1 MEMTLSRLGLTDV
14 RAVLTGTVLPIGILA
29 LIAMMV
35 LPLPAFLLDIF
46 FVGNILVSLLILMV
60 AINTFRPLDFSSF
73 PSLLLIATVLRLGL
87 NVASTRIVL
96 SRGHEGTDA
105 AGQVIEAF
113 GEFVI
118 SGNFAVG
125 IFVFI
130 ILIII
135 NLVVITRG
143 AGRVSEVSAR
153 FTLDAMPGKQ
163 MAIDADLNAGVLS
176 TEEAA
181 KRREEISSEA
191 DFYGAMDGASK
202 FVKGDAIAALLI
214 LAVNIIGGLIIGLS
228 QHEMGVGQAAEIYLL
243 LSVGDGLA
251 AQIPSLLLAIATA
264 IIVTRVSSTQNMA
277 AHIGRQ
283 VSISSAWIPVSG
295 VLLLIGFM
303 PGMPNFLF
311 LVAAL
316 IAASA
321 AYFVHL
327 SEQKTEAQP
336 VETDE
341 EVEEKAPDK
350 IELSDVTDNA
360 PISVQIGY
368 GLVEMVDEDAGGPL
382 VNRIT
387 SIRKQVSKTLGFVV
401 PPVRIRDDL
410 SLKANQ
416 YRIRIGQTIVGED
429 EAFPNRKLA
438 IPGEN
443 SHVQLDGQPVKDPT
457 FGMDAIWIRNEQEA
471 EAEANNYVVVA
482 PEAVI
487 ATHLSSLVY
496 KYAGELI
503 GQDDVQSLLDNLSQ
517 TNPNLVESVVPKIVP
532 LHDLTGIL
540 RLLLKERVP
549 VSDLRR
555 ILEVLPPLSARNL
568 SIEETAEALRPELA
582 SLLIQQVAPLNTPLP
597 VITFDG
603 ELEHLL
609 INMQRQS
616 PEGELMLD
624 TDLAQRLLENLTRVN
639 EQLSAEGRQAVVVVS
654 PVIRSSMARII
665 RQHIDDMIVI
675 AFSELPE
682 TRKVDVVATIGSET
696 EPNTDPNTDPNIA

>member
-1 MEMTLSRLGLTDV
+1 MEMTLSRLGLTDM
-14 RAVLTGTVLPIGILA
+14 RAILTGTVLPIGILA

-35 LPLPAFLLDIF
+35 LPLPAILLDVF
-46 FVGNILVSLLILMV
+46 FVANILVSLLILMV

-113 GEFVI
+113 GAFVI
-118 SGNFAVG
+118 SGNYAVG

-163 MAIDADLNAGVLS
+163 MAIDADLNAGVLT

-181 KRREEISSEA
+181 RRREEIANEA

-202 FVKGDAIAALLI
+202 FVKGDAVAALLI

-228 QHEMGVGQAAEIYLL
+228 QHDMNIGTAAEIYLM
-243 LSVGDGLA
+243 LSVGDGLV

-283 VSISSAWIPVSG
+283 VSISSAWIPVAG
-295 VLLLIGFM
+295 VMFLIGFV

-311 LVAAL
+311 L
-316 IAASA
+316 IAASIAAAA
-321 AYFVHL
+321 AYFVQL
-327 SEQKTEAQP
+327 SEQKTDVAQEEP
-336 VETDE
+336 EE
-341 EVEEKAPDK
+341 EVEEKAPDQ
-350 IELSDVTDNA
+350 IELSEVTDNA

-443 SHVQLDGQPVKDPT
+443 SQIQLDGQIVKDPT
-457 FGMDAIWIRNEQEA
+457 FGMDAIWIRNDQEA

-487 ATHLSSLVY
+487 ATHLSSLLY
-496 KYAGELI
+496 KSASELI
-503 GQDDVQSLLDNLSQ
+503 GQDDVQTLLDNLAQ

-532 LHDLTGIL
+532 LHELTGIL

-549 VSDLRR
+549 ISDLRR
-555 ILEVLPPLSARNL
+555 ILEALPPLSARNL
-568 SIEETAEALRPELA
+568 SMEETAEALRPELA
-582 SLLIQQVAPLNTPLP
+582 SLLIQQVAPLNMPLP

-603 ELEHLL
+603 ELEHML

-616 PEGELMLD
+616 PDGELILD
-624 TDLAQRLLENLTRVN
+624 TELAQKLLESLTRVN
-639 EQLSAEGRQAVVVVS
+639 EQLSAEGKQAVVVVS
-654 PVIRSSMARII
+654 PVIRRSLARVI
-665 RQHIDDMIVI
+665 RQHIDDMVVI

-682 TRKVDVVATIGSET
+682 TRKVDVVATIGGET
-696 EPNTDPNTDPNIA
+696 DQTAV

>member
-1 MEMTLSRLGLTDV
+1 M
-14 RAVLTGTVLPIGILA
+14 GI
-29 LIAMMV
+29 
-35 LPLPAFLLDIF
+35 
-46 FVGNILVSLLILMV
+46 
-60 AINTFRPLDFSSF
+60 
-73 PSLLLIATVLRLGL
+73 
-87 NVASTRIVL
+87 
-96 SRGHEGTDA
+96 
-105 AGQVIEAF
+105 
-113 GEFVI
+113 
-118 SGNFAVG
+118 
-125 IFVFI
+125 
-130 ILIII
+130 
-135 NLVVITRG
+135 
-143 AGRVSEVSAR
+143 
-153 FTLDAMPGKQ
+153 
-163 MAIDADLNAGVLS
+163 
-176 TEEAA
+176 
-181 KRREEISSEA
+181 
-191 DFYGAMDGASK
+191 
-202 FVKGDAIAALLI
+202 
-214 LAVNIIGGLIIGLS
+214 
-228 QHEMGVGQAAEIYLL
+228 GQAAEIYLL
-243 LSVGDGLA
+243 LSIGDGLV

-283 VSISSAWIPVSG
+283 VSISSAWVPVAG

-311 LVAAL
+311 IVAAL

-327 SEQKTEAQP
+327 SEQKTESQP
-336 VETDE
+336 VETEE

-429 EAFPNRKLA
+429 ETFPNRKLA

-443 SHVQLDGQPVKDPT
+443 SHVQLDGQQVKDPT

-603 ELEHLL
+603 ELEHML

-616 PEGELMLD
+616 PEGELILD
-624 TDLAQRLLENLTRVN
+624 TELAQRLLENLTRVN
-639 EQLSAEGRQAVVVVS
+639 EQMSAEGRQAVVVVS
-654 PVIRSSMARII
+654 PVIRRSMARII
-665 RQHIDDMIVI
+665 RQHIDDMVVI

-682 TRKVDVVATIGSET
+682 TRKVDVVATIGNET
-696 EPNTDPNTDPNIA
+696 NPNTDPNIT

>member
-1 MEMTLSRLGLTDV
+1 MEMTLSRLGLTDM
-14 RAVLTGTVLPIGILA
+14 RAVLTSTVLPISILA

-214 LAVNIIGGLIIGLS
+214 LAINIIGGLIIGLS

-243 LSVGDGLA
+243 LSVGDGLV

-264 IIVTRVSSTQNMA
+264 IIVTRVSSTQDMA

-283 VSISSAWIPVSG
+283 ISISRAWIPVSG

-321 AYFVHL
+321 AYFVKL
-327 SEQKTEAQP
+327 SEQKTESQP
-336 VETDE
+336 VETEE

-429 EAFPNRKLA
+429 ETFPNRKLA

-443 SHVQLDGQPVKDPT
+443 SNVQLDGQQVKDPT

-603 ELEHLL
+603 ELEHML

-616 PEGELMLD
+616 PEGELILD
-624 TDLAQRLLENLTRVN
+624 TELAQRLLENLTRVN

-654 PVIRSSMARII
+654 PVIRRSMARII
-665 RQHIDDMIVI
+665 RQHIDDMVVI

-696 EPNTDPNTDPNIA
+696 DTNTDPNIA

>member
-1 MEMTLSRLGLTDV
+1 MEMTLSRLGLTDM
-14 RAVLTGTVLPIGILA
+14 RAILTGTVLPIGILA

-35 LPLPAFLLDIF
+35 LPLPAILLDVF
-46 FVGNILVSLLILMV
+46 FVANILVSLLILMV

-113 GEFVI
+113 GAFVI
-118 SGNFAVG
+118 SGNYAVG

-163 MAIDADLNAGVLS
+163 MAIDADLNAGVLT

-181 KRREEISSEA
+181 RRREEIANEA

-202 FVKGDAIAALLI
+202 FVKGDAVAALLI

-228 QHEMGVGQAAEIYLL
+228 QHDMNIGTAAEIYLM
-243 LSVGDGLA
+243 LSVGDGLV

-283 VSISSAWIPVSG
+283 VSISSAWIPVAG
-295 VLLLIGFM
+295 VMFLIGFV

-311 LVAAL
+311 L
-316 IAASA
+316 IAASIAAAA
-321 AYFVHL
+321 AYFVQL
-327 SEQKTEAQP
+327 SEQKTDVAQEEP
-336 VETDE
+336 EE
-341 EVEEKAPDK
+341 EVEEKAPDQ

-443 SHVQLDGQPVKDPT
+443 SQIQLDGQIVKDPT
-457 FGMDAIWIRNEQEA
+457 FGMDAIWIRNDQEA

-487 ATHLSSLVY
+487 ATHLSSLLY
-496 KYAGELI
+496 KSASELI
-503 GQDDVQSLLDNLSQ
+503 GQDDVQTLLDNLAQ

-532 LHDLTGIL
+532 LHELTGIL

-549 VSDLRR
+549 ISDLRR
-555 ILEVLPPLSARNL
+555 ILEALPPLSARNL
-568 SIEETAEALRPELA
+568 SMEETAEALRPELA
-582 SLLIQQVAPLNTPLP
+582 SLLIQQVAPLNMPLP

-603 ELEHLL
+603 ELEHML

-616 PEGELMLD
+616 PDGELILD
-624 TDLAQRLLENLTRVN
+624 TELAQKLLESLTRVN
-639 EQLSAEGRQAVVVVS
+639 EQLSAEGKQAVVVVS
-654 PVIRSSMARII
+654 PVIRRSLARVI
-665 RQHIDDMIVI
+665 RQHIDDMVVI

-682 TRKVDVVATIGSET
+682 TRKVDVVATIGGET
-696 EPNTDPNTDPNIA
+696 DQTAV